1 MLYLNETEIE
11 SLVKMPDVMR
21 VVEDC
26 FRLQGQGKA
35 TNQPRR
41 RVYVP
46 DGMMHV
52 MFASLMR
59 ENEGYLGLKTYT
71 AFPGIGVRFIFLLWD
86 ANSSELLSLMEAN
99 LLGQLR
105 TGAASGIAAKYMA
118 NESIEEAGLIGTG
131 RQAGTQLE
139 AICLARNIKN
149 FKPNVIFNA
158 LHGQFGED
166 GYIQTILER
175 FKIPYTHS
183 GVIASS
189 IAMDKEISKK
199 IFIKNKIN
207 TPKFFTYSYDVK
219 NEDLIKKIK
228 KKLRFPVVVKPLNE
242 GSSVNVYIC
251 NEKNIIKILNSIKQ
265 YKKVM
270 IEEFIGGREIQVAI
284 MGNKKLGAIEL
295 KPKRKFYDYQAKYN
309 SSAKTEHIIPVD
321 LPKGKMDIVMNMAY
335 KAHKVIGCMG
345 VTRSDFKFFNNKFYL
360 LEINTQPG
368 MTKLSLVP
376 EIAAYRGI
384 SFLELI
390 EWIMQDASKKK

>member
-1 MLYLNETEIE
+1 MKKKILIISGGISKERLISLDTGQQVANELKKNGY
-11 SLVKMPDVMR
+11 SVKMTEPD
-21 VVEDC
+21 
-26 FRLQGQGKA
+26 
-35 TNQPRR
+35 N
-41 RVYVP
+41 
-46 DGMMHV
+46 
-52 MFASLMR
+52 
-59 ENEGYLGLKTYT
+59 
-71 AFPGIGVRFIFLLWD
+71 
-86 ANSSELLSLMEAN
+86 N
-99 LLGQLR
+99 LE
-105 TGAASGIAAKYMA
+105 K
-118 NESIEEAGLIGTG
+118 
-131 RQAGTQLE
+131 
-139 AICLARNIKN
+139 NIKF

-207 TPKFFTYSYDVK
+207 TPKFFTHSYDVN

-251 NEKNIIKILNSIKQ
+251 NEKNIIKILNLIKQ

-309 SSAKTEHIIPVD
+309 SSAKTEHIIPVN
-321 LPKGKMDIVMNMAY
+321 LPKGKMDMVLNMAY
-335 KAHKVIGCMG
+335 KAHKVIGCRG

-384 SFLELI
+384 SFLKLI
-390 EWIMQDASKKK
+390 EWIMQDAYRKK